1 MNPQAEKIISKL
13 NLKKHF
19 EGGYYSEVYRS
30 YEILE
35 SMPNRYKGKHV
46 HYTSIYFL
54 LNENEFS
61 AFHVLKSDEIW
72 HFYDGTSLDIHVINN
87 DGTLETVTLGKNI
100 AEGEKFKHLVERGCY
115 FAAEVRDKTS
125 FSLVGCTV
133 APGFELEDFEMPSRE
148 LLILKFPDHRELIE
162 RLSRTRNS

>member
-30 YEILE
+30 NEILE
-35 SMPNRYKGKHV
+35 RLPERYKGKHV
-46 HYTSIYFL
+46 YYTSIYFL
-54 LNENEFS
+54 LNENDFS
-61 AFHVLKSDEIW
+61 AFHILKSDEIW
-72 HFYDGTSLDIHVINN
+72 HFYDGTSLDLHVIDK

-100 AEGEKFKHLVERGCY
+100 SEGEKFMHLVERGCY

-125 FSLVGCTV
+125 FALVGCTV
-133 APGFELEDFEMPSRE
+133 APGFELEDFELCERE
-148 LLILKFPDHRELIE
+148 SLIEKFPQHIELIE
-162 RLSRTRNS
+162 RFCSI